1 MLTDNSYRI
10 RRVVSGKIRGLRL
23 YIDELFVDVV
33 PASSIVLSSARSVT
47 VEGVLNPPRRGA
59 YRFIVDAANASIN
72 LSVEGREIP
81 LHRDETGRLL
91 ISSPVRLLETG
102 HYMFLLRATKKAMG
116 ALRLALLLEAPGNV
130 ECEVSQYSYAWRRTY
145 IDVLGVE
152 DSDLVELKSLG
163 TIASTK
169 PVNGLA
175 RLNLEGIKPPIE
187 ACLAVRRRSG
197 TIEELGCLNDLWH
210 GDIYVVV

>member
-1 MLTDNSYRI
+1 MLVNNSRRI
-10 RRVVSGKIRGLRL
+10 RRIVSGKIRGLRL
-23 YIDELFVDVV
+23 YVDGLFVDVV
-33 PASSIVLSSARSVT
+33 SASSIVLSSAKSVT
-47 VEGVLNPPRRGA
+47 IEGVLNPPRRGA
-59 YRFIVDAANASIN
+59 YRFIVDAVNASIA
-72 LSVEGREIP
+72 LSIEGREIP

-102 HYMFLLRATKKAMG
+102 HYMFSLRAAKTTIG
-116 ALRLALLLEAPGNV
+116 SLRLALLLEAPGNI
-130 ECEVSQYSYAWRRTY
+130 ECEVSQYSYAWRHTY

-187 ACLAVRRRSG
+187 ACLAVRRRNG

-210 GDIYVVV
+210 GDVYVVI

>member
-1 MLTDNSYRI
+1 MLANNSHII

-23 YIDELFVDVV
+23 YVDGLFVGVV
-33 PASSIVLSSARSVT
+33 PTSSIVLSSAKSVT

-59 YRFIVDAANASIN
+59 YRFIVDAVNASIT
-72 LSVEGREIP
+72 LSIEGHEIP

-102 HYMFLLRATKKAMG
+102 HYMLSLRATKTAMG
-116 ALRLALLLEAPGNV
+116 ALRLVLLLEAPGNV
-130 ECEVSQYSYAWRRTY
+130 ECDVSQYSYAWRHTY

-152 DSDLVELKSLG
+152 DSDLVELKSVG

-187 ACLAVRRRSG
+187 ACLAVRRRNG
-197 TIEELGCLNDLWH
+197 TIEEVGCLNDLWH
-210 GDIYVVV
+210 GDVYIVI

>member
-1 MLTDNSYRI
+1 MLTDNLRRI
-10 RRVVSGKIRGLRL
+10 RRATSGKIRGLRL
-23 YIDELFVDVV
+23 YIDGLFVDVV
-33 PASSIVLSSARSVT
+33 SASSIVLSSAKSAT

-59 YRFIVDAANASIN
+59 YRFIVDAVNASIT
-72 LSVEGREIP
+72 LSIEGREIP
-81 LHRDETGRLL
+81 LHRDEMGRLF

-102 HYMFLLRATKKAMG
+102 HYMFSLRAVKTAMG

-130 ECEVSQYSYAWRRTY
+130 ECEVSQYSYAWRHPY

-152 DSDLVELKSLG
+152 DSNLVELKSLG

-187 ACLAVRRRSG
+187 ACLAVRKLNG

-210 GDIYVVV
+210 GDVYVVI

>member
-1 MLTDNSYRI
+1 MLANNSRRI
-10 RRVVSGKIRGLRL
+10 RRAVSGKIRGLRL
-23 YIDELFVDVV
+23 YVDGLFVDIVST
-33 PASSIVLSSARSVT
+33 SSIVLSSAKSVT

-59 YRFIVDAANASIN
+59 YRFIVDAANASIA
-72 LSVEGREIP
+72 LSIEGREIP

-102 HYMFLLRATKKAMG
+102 HYMFSLRATKTAIG
-116 ALRLALLLEAPGNV
+116 SFRLVLLLEAPGNI
-130 ECEVSQYSYAWRRTY
+130 ECEVSQYSYAWRHTY

-152 DSDLVELKSLG
+152 DSDLVELKSVG

-187 ACLAVRRRSG
+187 ACLAVRGRNG

-210 GDIYVVV
+210 GDIYVVI